1 MFVTML
7 SIVTLPLSF
16 FVGAASAGN
25 ALVMPILAPLG
36 DFAGVDRALV
46 VTAFNAIGGWI
57 SNVLPTN
64 PILMAGLG
72 IASVGFNQYLKFM
85 FPLIGI
91 WLVIQL
97 AVLILGA
104 V

>member
-1 MFVTML
+1 ML
-7 SIVTLPLSF
+7 SVVTVPLAF
-16 FVGAASAGN
+16 LVGAASAGN

-46 VTAFNAIGGWI
+46 VTAFNAIGSWI
-57 SNVLPTN
+57 GNVLPTN
-64 PILMAGLG
+64 AILMAGLG

-85 FPLIGI
+85 MPLMGI

-97 AVLILGA
+97 AVFAIGVL
-104 V
+104 